1 MRKKYEKPVIMV
13 ENFNMDIDILAGDSL
28 ANLKAEYEFDCMA
41 FGENATEEGFKAW
54 LLRYHPDMATSG
66 YCYYTVRGM
75 S

>member
-1 MRKKYEKPVIMV
+1 MRKKYEKPVLMV

-28 ANLKAEYEFDCMA
+28 ADLKADYEFDCMVW
-41 FGENATEEGFKAW
+41 GEEATDAGFEAW
-54 LLRYHPDMATSG
+54 LLKNHPDMATSG